1 MSTSTKFRE
10 EAAAIK
16 EQIGIVDQ
24 QIAAAEATAA
34 EIDRDLPRLSLADEK
49 AAKEKIA
56 ERNKARIQR
65 DFRRHQRTGL
75 LQQLE
80 ALRVP
85 IIQEELTELRAKHA
99 AAARDCEAAITAAN
113 KAEDAFREA
122 RQVVSNLR
130 GAMAAYGEAVG
141 ERECLLQQAERT
153 GQAV

>member
-1 MSTSTKFRE
+1 MNDPMKFRK
-10 EAAAIK
+10 EATAVK
-16 EQIGIVDQ
+16 EQIEIVDQ

-56 ERNKARIQR
+56 ERNKACIQR

-85 IIQEELTELRAKHA
+85 VIEEELAELRAKHA
-99 AAARDCEAAITAAN
+99 AAARDCEAAIIAAT

-122 RQVVSNLR
+122 RQVVANLR
-130 GAMAAYGEAVG
+130 SAMASYGEQIG
-141 ERECLLQQAERT
+141 TLEYELQQAER
-153 GQAV
+153 AV

>member
-1 MSTSTKFRE
+1 MNDPMKFRK
-10 EAAAIK
+10 AAAEIAT
-16 EQIGIVDQ
+16 QIEITDK
-24 QIAAAEATAA
+24 QIAAAEEIAT

-65 DFRRHQRTGL
+65 DFRIHQRTGL

-85 IIQEELTELRAKHA
+85 VIQEELAELRAKHDK
-99 AAARDCEAAITAAN
+99 AARDCEAAITAAG

-122 RQVVSNLR
+122 RQVVANLR
-130 GAMAAYGEAVG
+130 GAMNTFG
-141 ERECLLQQAERT
+141 ERIGMLEYELQAAER
-153 GQAV
+153 AV